1 MIQQETMSIS
11 AYKDAL
17 QFAQELP
24 SRPIYRVKDVVKE
37 VHERTIRRKIK
48 KLTEIGLAQYNRGQ
62 FSIKKEVVS
71 QPINVLEKLMPSLT
85 ALVQARKFGKSYR
98 QSDINFMMKNLPKNS
113 IITLDYSAYKM
124 TKFQSAQD
132 LYVYVDDIEK
142 TTQFLKIN
150 NFREGKKGS
159 IIILPKIGSF
169 ENTKERIF
177 LDCVAKGGRSMM
189 DAIAIQLK
197 YQDKISTKARFT
209 IEMLLKV
216 QDDLQ
221 IEPLH

>member
-11 AYKDAL
+11 AYKNAL

-24 SRPIYRVKDVVKE
+24 PSPIYRVKDVAKN
-37 VHERTIRRKIK
+37 VHERTVRRRLK
-48 KLTEIGLAQYNRGQ
+48 KLIEIGLAQYSRGQ

-71 QPINVLEKLMPSLT
+71 QPINVLEKLIPSFT

-113 IITLDYSAYKM
+113 IITLDYSAYNM
-124 TKFQSAQD
+124 TKFQSAHD
-132 LYVYVDDIEK
+132 LYVYVDDVEK
-142 TTQFLKIN
+142 ITQFLKTN
-150 NFREGKKGS
+150 NFREGMKGS
-159 IIILPKIGSF
+159 IIILPKTGSF
-169 ENTKERIF
+169 ENIIERVF

-197 YQDKISTKARFT
+197 YSDEVSTKARFT
-209 IEMLLKV
+209 TEMLLKV
-216 QDDLQ
+216 QEDLP
-221 IEPLH
+221 IKSLH